1 MSKIIPITGFCT
13 VPDNITDEEFNDWLQ
28 FELGNNGDI
37 PPNNPLLGINKA
49 DILNYIAIDD

>member
-13 VPDNITDEEFNDWLQ
+13 VPDEITDEEFNDWLQ
-28 FELGNNGDI
+28 FEIGNNGDI
-37 PPNNPLLGINKA
+37 PADNPLLGIDKA